1 MLVSV
6 LYVFQEDVQEDMLP
20 ALLLPANTTT
30 AELFQSLATYRET
43 ELVILCQY
51 VPEWS
56 GCRDWTT
63 VWLH

>member
-1 MLVSV
+1 MLCA
-6 LYVFQEDVQEDMLP
+6 F
-20 ALLLPANTTT
+20 LLPANTTA
-30 AELFQSLATYRET
+30 AELFQSLTTSRET

-51 VPEWS
+51 VPEWR